1 MEAVRMEN
9 TQKEIFNELVE
20 ENENLDSGKTL
31 DELYH
36 EAQEQ
41 YIDNLS
47 RGIDW
52 AMMQSQEG
60 LI

>member
-41 YIDNLS
+41 YLAKFQAGVDFY
-47 RGIDW
+47 
-52 AMMQSQEG
+52 MMQWQEG